1 MFQFE
6 DYKDFKNNLWS
17 WIALIILS
25 AFLIAWGMLT
35 HMMVHEEP
43 VRWDFG
49 QLDDTPSSS
58 AYSNARP
65 DLEANAPNQIEPPI
79 LEQRTFKK

>member
-6 DYKDFKNNLWS
+6 EIKTFKNNFWA
-17 WIALIILS
+17 WAALIILS

-43 VRWDFG
+43 PKWDFG
-49 QLDDTPSSS
+49 QLYDTPSES
-58 AYSNARP
+58 AYSNVKP
-65 DLEANAPNQIEPPI
+65 NWEANSPNQIEPDI